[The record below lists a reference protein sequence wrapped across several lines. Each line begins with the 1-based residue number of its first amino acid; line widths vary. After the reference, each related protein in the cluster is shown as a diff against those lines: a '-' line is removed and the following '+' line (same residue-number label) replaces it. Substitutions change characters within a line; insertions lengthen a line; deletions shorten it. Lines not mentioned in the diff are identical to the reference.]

1 MRFSTC
7 FSPALTGFMHISLKR
22 LRALHESRREIYW
35 RFSWDLIHLYFYR
48 GIVMVEPG
56 QDCSGSCEEVQGTR
70 GWSLGGRASRRAA
83 CRGRPQWGWAG
94 PGNKTTWDKHVDK
107 KVLVQNEKKEQDMDD
122 WMWTWGM
129 GLVGGQGLW
138 WELCFNIAVKLN
150 MTHGSNIKNFSA

>member
-22 LRALHESRREIYW
+22 LRALQESRREMYW
-35 RFSWDLIHLYFYR
+35 RFSWGLINLYFYR
-48 GIVMVEPG
+48 RIVQVEPG
-56 QDCSGSCEEVQGTR
+56 QDCNGSCEEVQGTR

-107 KVLVQNEKKEQDMDD
+107 KVLAQNEKKKTGYGRLDVN
-122 WMWTWGM
+122 M
-129 GLVGGQGLW
+129 GNGVVGGQGLW
-138 WELCFNIAVKLN
+138 WELCFNIVVKLN
-150 MTHGSNIKNFSA
+150 MTHGSNI